1 MLIDTFFSKCH
12 DLKSNNILNIF
23 LILKRASSSSNSLK
37 QDHVFRMP
45 DPLASSSLSST
56 LLSKLNSNED
66 ATDHK
71 KTPFKTKLAEKKL
84 QDILESNSKTIKS
97 EAQEHH
103 AKPATRRALA
113 LANADSQP
121 KPVGAQQA
129 EAVQASGKVKQMI
142 EIVEARMKTTTV
154 PATPSSST
162 KPATKALQY
171 SQSKLKPLAGNAI
184 GATALAIKPNKLRS
198 SIDKRKQR
206 ISSSKGEAKR
216 QSTKRVNAFLRDIA
230 SAATPSNQAIQSVA
244 KCPSTVKVQLF
255 PTIKSEPVDL
265 SSQSELSH
273 DTTSSSHDNQ
283 SNLMCSAIKRP
294 LAAKDFIANSSTV
307 QQQYRLAQS
316 TMRNTPSVHK
326 NSFVKFLERN
336 TPCKMTKT
344 VSFD

>member
-1 MLIDTFFSKCH
+1 
-12 DLKSNNILNIF
+12 
-23 LILKRASSSSNSLK
+23 
-37 QDHVFRMP
+37 MP

-66 ATDHK
+66 TTDNNK
-71 KTPFKTKLAEKKL
+71 KTPFKTKFNEKKL

-97 EAQEHH
+97 EAQEHQV
-103 AKPATRRALA
+103 KPATRRALA
-113 LANADSQP
+113 LANADTQP
-121 KPVGAQQA
+121 KPVATQQA

-162 KPATKALQY
+162 KPTQKALQY
-171 SQSKLKPLAGNAI
+171 SQSKLKPLAGTASNAI

-206 ISSSKGEAKR
+206 ISSSKGEVKR
-216 QSTKRVNAFLRDIA
+216 QSTKRVNAFLKDIA
-230 SAATPSNQAIQSVA
+230 SATPSNQTIQNVT

-255 PTIKSEPVDL
+255 PPIKSEPVDL

-273 DTTSSSHDNQ
+273 DTTSSSHNNQ
-283 SNLMCSAIKRP
+283 SNLLCSAIKRP
-294 LAAKDFIANSSTV
+294 LAAKDIIANSSTV
-307 QQQYRLAQS
+307 QQQYRFAQS
-316 TMRNTPSVHK
+316 TMKNTPSVHK

-336 TPCKMTKT
+336 TPSKMTKT
-344 VSFD
+344 VSCD